1 MSKKFAVIVGGAV
14 LLASQAAL
22 AQPIGSV
29 KAFSS
34 MSYQYTF
41 DSDDRP
47 NDAGH
52 GIHLSGGYFFT
63 PNLAAELAVD
73 YSAFSSDDAQP
84 LDRDGQSLNLKIGG
98 LYAFNQ
104 SNKFI
109 PYVGLGGGL
118 ANNQLEPPDENRR
131 RAFYEGTV
139 GVMTYL
145 NSVVGLR
152 GEFAY
157 RYTDGLPANA
167 IGTAKSSANEALLRV
182 GVLFPLISSV
192 PVVPSA
198 PAPEPEKVSDSDGD
212 GVPDNLDECPNTTE
226 GVRVNA
232 RGCPIDSDADG
243 VPDYLDECPGTAAG
257 VQVDDRGCPVDVAI
271 DRKFE
276 DINFG
281 FDKHNLTDYAKSTL
295 DKTAAEIRQLIAEDN
310 ELQVNLEGHTD
321 SIGTVEYN
329 QRLGAKRANVVRDY
343 LVEKGVGAARISTS
357 SAGEKE
363 PIATNETDKGRLLNR
378 RVEIRATS
386 GGAE

>member
-1 MSKKFAVIVGGAV
+1 
-14 LLASQAAL
+14 
-22 AQPIGSV
+22 
-29 KAFSS
+29 
-34 MSYQYTF
+34 
-41 DSDDRP
+41 
-47 NDAGH
+47 
-52 GIHLSGGYFFT
+52 
-63 PNLAAELAVD
+63 
-73 YSAFSSDDAQP
+73 
-84 LDRDGQSLNLKIGG
+84 
-98 LYAFNQ
+98 
-104 SNKFI
+104 
-109 PYVGLGGGL
+109 
-118 ANNQLEPPDENRR
+118 
-131 RAFYEGTV
+131 
-139 GVMTYL
+139 MTYL
-145 NSVVGLR
+145 NSYVGLR
-152 GEFAY
+152 GEIAY

-167 IGTAKSSANEALLRV
+167 LGQANSSANEALLRV
-182 GVLFPLISSV
+182 GVLFPLVSAV
-192 PVVPSA
+192 PVTAA
-198 PAPEPEKVSDSDGD
+198 PAPEPEKVMDSDGD
-212 GVPDNLDECPNTTE
+212 GVPDNLDECPNTPE

-257 VQVDDRGCPVDVAI
+257 VQVDERGCPVDVAI

-310 ELQVNLEGHTD
+310 ELRVNLEGHTD

-343 LVEKGVGAARISTS
+343 LVEKGIGAARITSS

-386 GGAE
+386 GSAK

>member
-1 MSKKFAVIVGGAV
+1 MSKNLALSLGVVAVIAAQTASAQLGGN
-14 LLASQAAL
+14 
-22 AQPIGSV
+22 V

-34 MSYQYTF
+34 LSYQYTF

-52 GIHLSGGYFFT
+52 GVHISGGYFFT
-63 PNLAAELAVD
+63 RNFALELAAD
-73 YSAFSSDDAQP
+73 YSEFSSDDVPP
-84 LDRDGQSLNLKIGG
+84 LRDGKSVNFKLGG
-98 LYAFNQ
+98 LWSFTPAAQYM
-104 SNKFI
+104 

-118 ANNQLEPPDENRR
+118 ANNELDPPDENRR
-131 RAFYEGTV
+131 RGFLEGTV

-145 NSVVGLR
+145 NSYLGLR

-157 RYTDGLPANA
+157 RYTDGVPGNA
-167 IGTAKSSANEALLRV
+167 LGTANSSANEAILRV
-182 GVLFPLISSV
+182 GVLFPLVSAV
-192 PVVPSA
+192 PVVDQ
-198 PAPEPEKVSDSDGD
+198 PAPQPERVLDSDGD
-212 GVPDNLDECPNTTE
+212 GVPDNLDECPDTAE

-243 VPDYLDECPGTAAG
+243 VPDYIDECPGTAAG
-257 VQVDDRGCPVDVAI
+257 VQVDERGCPVDVAI

-295 DKTAAEIRQLIAEDN
+295 DKTAAEIRQLIAENN

-329 QRLGAKRANVVRDY
+329 QRLGEKRANVVRDY
-343 LVEKGVGAARISTS
+343 LVEKGVGAARITTR
-357 SAGEKE
+357 SAGEKQ

-386 GGAE
+386 GNGN